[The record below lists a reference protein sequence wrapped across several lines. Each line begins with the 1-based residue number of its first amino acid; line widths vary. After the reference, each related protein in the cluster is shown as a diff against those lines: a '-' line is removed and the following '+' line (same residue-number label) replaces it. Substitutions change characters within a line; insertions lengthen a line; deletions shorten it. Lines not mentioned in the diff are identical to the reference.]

1 MHSTHILRVA
11 IALLPLAAMATP
23 TADLDPRSVNGHCG
37 GSAATGVWLDDG
49 ICITTST
56 CDSFDG
62 AYKTGA
68 CPDDAT
74 DVKCC
79 VVGLGKS
86 DSTNPCGGTSY
97 CDWTANGCSGTWK
110 SGRAWRSLR
119 ASLSSV
125 KEAYTLKKPA
135 ITMSALDSK

>member
-1 MHSTHILRVA
+1 MHSTHIVRVA

-23 TADLDPRSVNGHCG
+23 TADLDARSINGHCG

-68 CPDDAT
+68 CPDDAA

-79 VVGLGKS
+79 VVGLGRS

-110 SGRAWRSLR
+110 SGYCPGGSNYKCCSL
-119 ASLSSV
+119 
-125 KEAYTLKKPA
+125 
-135 ITMSALDSK
+135 